1 MRAYHMATVRLVPK
15 GKTQSILFL
24 DGETAGPVK
33 NSDMAFLSVT
43 DGADIN
49 GEKTEE
55 ILLNCILPAGKRKA
69 LDLLGVADRTEKEL
83 RDRLAEAGYGE
94 AVIVYIMDY
103 VKQFP
108 YLNDSRYAYNYL
120 YSFGGKKSLREI
132 RQKLMEKGITDELY
146 KDALARYLEDRKLA
160 AEARGEDYDPDEDP
174 ELFAVRKLAYRKVA
188 EGTPLS
194 REQREKLSASLL
206 RKGFPYGT
214 VRRVVAE
221 YPKAERSDE
230 GAEDCFD

>member
-1 MRAYHMATVRLVPK
+1 MATVRLVPK

-49 GEKTEE
+49 EEKTEE

-83 RDRLAEAGYGE
+83 HDRLSEAGYGE
-94 AVIVYIMDY
+94 AVIVHIMDY

-146 KDALARYLEDRKLA
+146 EDALARYLEDRKLA
-160 AEARGEDYDPDEDP
+160 AEARGEDCDPDEDP

-188 EGTPLS
+188 EGTALT

-214 VRRVVAE
+214 VRRVVSE